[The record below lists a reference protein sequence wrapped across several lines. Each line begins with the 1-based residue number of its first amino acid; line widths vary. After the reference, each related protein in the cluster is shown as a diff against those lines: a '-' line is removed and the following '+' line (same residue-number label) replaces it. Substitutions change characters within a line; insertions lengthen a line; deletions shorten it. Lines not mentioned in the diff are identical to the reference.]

1 MIPAAD
7 GMPIIFTDAELK
19 LRGPDT
25 IWGRSLLLRSTA
37 YNTDLRTCANIAS
50 DGDAKTVEA
59 KFSSP
64 VAGTVIFR
72 QSELGET
79 TIFANIFHITE
90 EYTPSTNHEWRILA
104 TDILDTAKEASRK
117 RRCEYLQ
124 VSERNFSNWK
134 ISLGI
139 GAMAGRNNVPYL
151 DFETNTKI
159 CFSQIA

>member
-1 MIPAAD
+1 MIPAVD

-104 TDILDTAKEASRK
+104 TDILDTAREASRK

-124 VSERNFSNWK
+124 VSERNFYSNLK
-134 ISLGI
+134 ISYGT
-139 GAMAGRNNVPYL
+139 GAAGRNKSTCL
-151 DFETNTKI
+151 DFERSTKI
-159 CFSQIA
+159 CS